1 MLPAC
6 VHQTTTKLLCTLALF
21 TFECPHLKWPSPSV
35 QDYEMIHFYTEIL
48 DLRRGKLFWLT
59 LILRE
64 FNVSTCLQSWLYFK
78 TSNTC
83 PEDCFKEQVD
93 NIISKWKNMS
103 QYLTKKLKV
112 RMKHG
117 GNNSSKHVEYWTKII
132 WKLISVSGSTN
143 YFCVIKN
150 LPNWF
155 SLFLKQLFCSTI
167 EFYV

>member
-1 MLPAC
+1 
-6 VHQTTTKLLCTLALF
+6 
-21 TFECPHLKWPSPSV
+21 
-35 QDYEMIHFYTEIL
+35 MIHFYTEIL

-59 LILRE
+59 LILRK